1 MSDLE
6 NAIQSSGSEAPAPE
20 PSTDPAPAE
29 TTEAPAPEPA
39 ESGSESPAP
48 ESAGSSNPEPSA
60 IENMLDSL
68 TEGPAAEGQGGSSVP
83 EAGKVGKPDAI
94 PEAKA
99 DADATE
105 PETAEAE
112 QSAAAPVTDPDS
124 QLLAGIKNP
133 RSRARIQTLL
143 DERKQAIDA
152 ARTYLTEVQ
161 GAGYD
166 EESFGVVLQ
175 FGRLMSS
182 DNFEDKRQALQ
193 MIDKVRENIAREIG
207 EPVAGVDVLAGA
219 PDLREKVNSLE
230 LTEEGALE
238 IYRARKIQEER
249 QARLQA
255 EHSLQQNQQA
265 QAQAIEGARLQIIQF
280 GRSKS
285 KEVDYEPKMKAIQQW
300 LKDPVHM
307 NSIISQPPSQWQA
320 ALSFLYDNIAIR
332 DRPARAPQPITSTT
346 LSRGKLAAA
355 PGDPRGSLEVAMKNL
370 GI

>member
-6 NAIQSSGSEAPAPE
+6 NAIQSSGSEAPASE

-29 TTEAPAPEPA
+29 TTEAPAPEPS
-39 ESGSESPAP
+39 ESGSESSAP
-48 ESAGSSNPEPSA
+48 ESSGSSGSEPSA

-68 TEGPAAEGQGGSSVP
+68 TEGPAAEGQGGSYVP

-94 PEAKA
+94 PEAKE
-99 DADATE
+99 DATDS
-105 PETAEAE
+105 ETVEAE
-112 QSAAAPVTDPDS
+112 QSAAAPGTDPDS

-152 ARTYLTEVQ
+152 ARTYLTQVQ

-182 DNFEDKRQALQ
+182 DSFEDKRQALQ

-255 EHSLQQNQQA
+255 EQFQQQNQQA

-285 KEVDYEPKMKAIQQW
+285 KELDYEPKMKAIQQW
-300 LKDPVHM
+300 LKDPAHM

-332 DRPARAPQPITSTT
+332 NRPARSPQPITSST
-346 LSRGKLAAA
+346 LSRGKLTAA
-355 PGDPRGSLEVAMKNL
+355 PGDQRRALEIAMTNL
-370 GI
+370 NI